1 MISLTDIEAMKEIF
15 PKESEQLGKERE
27 KIGIQKGR
35 EQGIQKGREQGKL
48 EEKIKTAEN
57 MKKVGMDSSIIA
69 KVTGLSIDEIKKL

>member
-27 KIGIQKGR
+27 KIGIQKRR

-57 MKKVGMDSSIIA
+57 MKKEDIDTPIIA
-69 KVTGLSIDEIKKL
+69 KITGLSLEEIEKL

>member
-57 MKKVGMDSSIIA
+57 MKKEDIDTPIIA
-69 KVTGLSIDEIKKL
+69 KITGLSLEEIEKL